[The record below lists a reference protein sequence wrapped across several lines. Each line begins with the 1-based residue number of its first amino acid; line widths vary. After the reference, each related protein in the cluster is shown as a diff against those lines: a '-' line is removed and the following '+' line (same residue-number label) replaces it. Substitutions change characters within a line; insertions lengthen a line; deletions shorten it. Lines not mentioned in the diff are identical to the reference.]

1 MEGFIMSSNTVVRTN
16 GMSNIAH
23 TALKAQGNAL
33 NKSSQ
38 RLATGKKVN
47 SAADDAAG
55 LAISDKMTAQIRGL
69 DMASKNTEDGV
80 SLIQTAE
87 SNVGEIN
94 NMVQR
99 IRELAVQAAN
109 GTLESGSDA
118 TGYDRQKIQDE
129 VDQLT
134 DEINA
139 MASRAQFN
147 KLKLNS
153 TTTVTFQVGANKG
166 ETVGLKL
173 SKIDATALTLNSTTA
188 KLDTQSGAQ
197 ALIETCDNALTTV
210 ESYRARLG
218 AMQNRLEFTDSNLQS
233 TSNNLQDARSGI
245 EDADMATEMSN
256 YTSANVL
263 QQAATSMLAQANQ
276 STQNILSLLG

>member
-33 NKSSQ
+33 NTASQ

-94 NMVQR
+94 DMVQR
-99 IRELAVQAAN
+99 IRELAVQASN
-109 GTLESGSDA
+109 GTLESGGNAS
-118 TGYDRQKIQDE
+118 GEDRKKIQEE

-134 DEINA
+134 AEITA

-147 KLKLNS
+147 KLKLN
-153 TTTVTFQVGANKG
+153 TTTSITFQVGANEG
-166 ETVGLKL
+166 ETVSMSLT
-173 SKIDATALTLNSTTA
+173 KIDATALTLVNAS
-188 KLDTQSGAQ
+188 LNTQSDAQ
-197 ALIETCDNALTTV
+197 ALITTCDNALTTV

-218 AMQNRLEFTDSNLQS
+218 AMQNRLEFTDSNLQT

>member
-16 GMSNIAH
+16 GMSNVAH

-33 NKSSQ
+33 NKASQ
-38 RLATGKKVN
+38 RLATGKKIN

-80 SLIQTAE
+80 SLLQTAE
-87 SNVGEIN
+87 SNVAEID

-99 IRELAVQAAN
+99 IRELAVQSAN
-109 GTLESGSDA
+109 GTNESDA
-118 TGYDRQKIQDE
+118 DRDLIQKE
-129 VDQLT
+129 VDQLSQ
-134 DEINA
+134 EIDA
-139 MASRAQFN
+139 MASRASFN
-147 KLKLNS
+147 KLDLNTS
-153 TTTVTFQVGANKG
+153 ASITFQVGANKG
-166 ETVGLKL
+166 EQVSISLQ
-173 SKIDATALTLNSTTA
+173 KIDCSGIGLTAADISSQSA
-188 KLDTQSGAQ
+188 AQTQISICDS
-197 ALIETCDNALTTV
+197 ALKTIE
-210 ESYRARLG
+210 EYRATLG
-218 AMQNRLEFTDSNLQS
+218 AMQNRLEYTDSNLQA

-245 EDADMATEMSN
+245 EDADMGTEMSN

-276 STQNILSLLG
+276 STQNILSLLQ

>member
-23 TALKAQGNAL
+23 TALKAQGSSL
-33 NKSSQ
+33 NKASQ

-55 LAISDKMTAQIRGL
+55 LAISDKMTAQIKGL

-87 SNVGEIN
+87 SNVSEIN
-94 NMVQR
+94 TMVQR
-99 IRELAVQAAN
+99 IRELAVQSAN
-109 GTLESGSDA
+109 GTNESNN
-118 TGYDRQKIQDE
+118 DRTLIQKE

-134 DEINA
+134 QEIDA
-139 MASRAQFN
+139 MALRAKFN
-147 KLKLNS
+147 KLTLNS
-153 TTTVTFQVGANKG
+153 TDTISFQVGANNG
-166 ETVGLKL
+166 EAVSITL
-173 SKIDATALTLNSTTA
+173 SKIGCAEIGLGSSVSLSTQTDAQTLLNTCDTALTY
-188 KLDTQSGAQ
+188 
-197 ALIETCDNALTTV
+197 I
-210 ESYRARLG
+210 ESYRATLG
-218 AMQNRLEFTDSNLQS
+218 AMQNRLEYTDSNLQA

-245 EDADMATEMSN
+245 EDADMGTEMSN

-276 STQNILSLLG
+276 STQNILSLLQ

>member
-23 TALKAQGNAL
+23 TALKAQGSAL
-33 NKSSQ
+33 NKASQ

-55 LAISDKMTAQIRGL
+55 LAISDKMTAQIKGL
-69 DMASKNTEDGV
+69 DMASKNTEDGI

-87 SNVGEIN
+87 SNVSEIN
-94 NMVQR
+94 TMVQR
-99 IRELAVQAAN
+99 IRELSVQSAN
-109 GTLESGSDA
+109 GTNESDA
-118 TGYDRQKIQDE
+118 DRQLIQKE

-134 DEINA
+134 NEIDQ
-139 MASRAQFN
+139 MASRAKFN
-147 KLKLNS
+147 KLTLNTS
-153 TTTVTFQVGANKG
+153 TAVSFQVGANNG
-166 ETVGLKL
+166 EAVSMTFKKVGCTDIGLTGTISL
-173 SKIDATALTLNSTTA
+173 STQTNAQTLI
-188 KLDTQSGAQ
+188 G
-197 ALIETCDNALTTV
+197 TCDSALKYI
-210 ESYRARLG
+210 EEYRATLG
-218 AMQNRLEFTDSNLQS
+218 AMQNRLEYTDENLQT

-245 EDADMATEMSN
+245 EDADMGTEMSN

-276 STQNILSLLG
+276 STQNILSLLQ

>member
-1 MEGFIMSSNTVVRTN
+1 MSSNTVVRTN
-16 GMSNIAH
+16 GMSNQAH

-33 NKSSQ
+33 NKASK

-87 SNVGEIN
+87 SNVAEIN

-99 IRELAVQAAN
+99 IRELAVQSAN
-109 GTLESGSDA
+109 GTNESNA
-118 TGYDRQKIQDE
+118 DRQLIQKE
-129 VDQLT
+129 VGQLT
-134 DEINA
+134 QEIDE
-139 MASRAQFN
+139 MAKRAKFN
-147 KLKLNS
+147 KLTLS
-153 TTTVTFQVGANKG
+153 TTDTLTFQVGANKG
-166 ETVGLKL
+166 EQVSLALQDISCTGISLGGAANRKL
-173 SKIDATALTLNSTTA
+173 G
-188 KLDTQSGAQ
+188 TQTDAQ
-197 ALIETCDNALTTV
+197 ALISTCDVALGNI
-210 ESYRARLG
+210 EKYRATLG
-218 AMQNRLEFTDSNLQS
+218 AMQNRLEFTDSNLQA
-233 TSNNLQDARSGI
+233 TSNNLRDARSGI

-256 YTSANVL
+256 FTSANVL

-276 STQNILSLLG
+276 STQNILSLLQ